1 MKEAQAVAQAKP
13 PPVQHSKSEKELIE
27 LHRRKKAQTATDKAG
42 TSGSQPAS
50 SSSASKRAASNAV
63 ADSED
68 VSSLK
73 VAELR
78 ERLAA
83 LGADTKGLKKVLVDR
98 LQDLRAAPSGGMA
111 AASSASGG
119 SAPGA
124 SGGPAGK
131 RRKA

>member
-1 MKEAQAVAQAKP
+1 MAQAKP
-13 PPVQHSKSEKELIE
+13 PPVKHSKSERDLIE
-27 LHRRKKAQTATDKAG
+27 LHRRKKAQTATDEAG

-50 SSSASKRAASNAV
+50 SSSASKRAASNAM
-63 ADSED
+63 ADTED

-111 AASSASGG
+111 AASSTSGG
-119 SAPGA
+119 DAPGA

-131 RRKA
+131 SAGKRRKA